1 MRRHPFDHEASRE
14 VKYTALLTRAVAV
27 ILVGVGASCGAPP
40 AAPPPR
46 RPASPS
52 EPATVLPA
60 PRDDG
65 RLPSLATPLHYALAF
80 DVDPRGTTFT
90 GRTTIDVELA
100 AKSSHVVL
108 HGHALAIT
116 EAHARAPGFEAARP
130 AQISWRPAFGAKGGA
145 PEELVLT
152 FDPPLA
158 PGRTTLSIAYS
169 APFDS
174 ELSGLYRVAD
184 GGNWY
189 AFTQFEATDARRAF
203 PCFDEPGFKVPFDV
217 TVTVPKGMRAVANA
231 PETRHEDEAAKT
243 TFHFSKTQPL
253 PTYLVAFAVGDLDI
267 KELAG
272 RTKPPIRLVTV
283 KGKSEQG
290 ALALE
295 ATSGLV
301 DALAGWF
308 GIPYPYDKL
317 DIVAVPDFAAGAME
331 NPGLITFRE
340 ELLLLDPARASV
352 RARRQQAL
360 VVAHELAHQW
370 FGDLVTA
377 AWWDDLWLNE
387 GFATW
392 MEWRIV
398 DQWKP
403 SFGAK
408 ADAAVDLL
416 GVMDLDALASARAVR
431 QPVVS
436 TSEAQEAFDGIT
448 YQKGAAVLTTIERWI
463 GEDAFKRGVRSY
475 LTNNAFQSVHA
486 ERLFAEL
493 DRASGKD
500 VTQMAATY
508 LDRAGVPEVTA
519 RIECDRG
526 ARWHI
531 ELGQEAW
538 RPLGTKAPEDQD
550 RAWTIPV
557 CVQAQGEKKAQC
569 ADLAYGA
576 PSIVAGRNCP
586 GWVHPNS
593 EGSYYRFAISEAELM
608 KLAQARAQLD
618 VAGRISLLSNAWA
631 AVRAGKLKPGV
642 MLKVLPLFDDEPA
655 RQVVDQVAGILASMG
670 TVLVEDEA
678 RPAFRRFVTARLAKR
693 KLTLGWLPRK
703 EEASGSGDESM
714 LRRTVLTAMGDL
726 AEDEATLREAEELA
740 SKWLADPSSVP
751 SDAAAVAV
759 DLATRHAGAGR
770 VAELVAFAKTAKSRE
785 DRIFALKALGGFDDP
800 ALLRRGLDASLE
812 EDVRPHEMRYVL
824 GTAFGR
830 RTSRPIVDAWIRA
843 RWDDLRRKLPGSLA
857 SPLVNAAGIACTK
870 AEQAESAAF
879 YGPHAADIEGAAR
892 PLAEALEA
900 ASLCAELRA
909 FGASKL
915 TRELLNVGG
924 GAGAGGGAASG
935 AASTKKR

>member
-1 MRRHPFDHEASRE
+1 MWRSRLREEISERR
-14 VKYTALLTRAVAV
+14 VKRAVRALAST
-27 ILVGVGASCGAPP
+27 LVMIAASCSPA
-40 AAPPPR
+40 AAPPLPK
-46 RPASPS
+46 PPVVPS
-52 EPATVLPA
+52 EPATALPP

-65 RLPSLATPLHYALAF
+65 RLPALAKPLHYELAF

-90 GRTTIDVELA
+90 GTTRIDVELP
-100 AKSSHVVL
+100 AKTSHVVL
-108 HGHALAIT
+108 HGHALTIT
-116 EAHARAPGFEAARP
+116 DARALIAEAPQAAHPAR
-130 AQISWRPAFGAKGGA
+130 ASWRPAFGARA
-145 PEELVLT
+145 DSPEELVLT
-152 FDPPLA
+152 FDPPLE
-158 PGRTTLSIAYS
+158 PGHATLAITYS
-169 APFDS
+169 APFDA

-184 GGNWY
+184 GPSWY

-231 PETRHEDEAAKT
+231 PEASHDDAGDKW
-243 TFHFSKTQPL
+243 TFHFKKTQPL
-253 PTYLVAFAVGDLDI
+253 PTYLVAFAVGDLAI
-267 KELAG
+267 KEMPG
-272 RTKPPIRLVTV
+272 RKKPPIRLVTV
-283 KGKSEQG
+283 KGKSDQG

-295 ATSGLV
+295 TTSALV

-331 NPGLITFRE
+331 NAGLVTFRE

-352 RARRQQAL
+352 RSRRSQAL

-408 ADAAVDLL
+408 TDAAVDQL

-448 YQKGAAVLTTIERWI
+448 YEKGAAVLRTIETWI
-463 GEDAFKRGVRSY
+463 GEDAFQRGVRDY
-475 LTNNAFQSVHA
+475 LTTNAFQSVHA
-486 ERLFAEL
+486 DSLFASL

-519 RIECDRG
+519 HIECDRG

-531 ELGQEAW
+531 ELGQEPW
-538 RPLGTKAPEDQD
+538 RPLGSKAPEDQD

-557 CVQAQGEKKAQC
+557 CVQAQGEKKPQC

-586 GWVHPNS
+586 AWVHPNA
-593 EGSYYRFAISEAELM
+593 EGSYYRFAISEAEVM
-608 KLAQARAQLD
+608 KVGQARAQLD
-618 VAGRISLLSNAWA
+618 VPGRISLLSNAWA
-631 AVRAGKLKPGV
+631 GVRAGKLKPGV
-642 MLKVLPLFDDEPA
+642 MLKLLPLFDDEPA
-655 RQVVDQVAGILASMG
+655 RQVVEQVAAILSGMS
-670 TVLVEDEA
+670 TVLVEDDA
-678 RPAFRRFVTARLAKR
+678 RPAFRKFVNARLAKR
-693 KLTLGWLPRK
+693 KKDLGWLPKK
-703 EEASGSGDESM
+703 EETGGGGDEAI
-714 LRRTVLTAMGDL
+714 LRRTVLAAMGDL
-726 AEDEATLREAEELA
+726 AEDEATLREADELA
-740 SKWLADPSSVP
+740 TKWLADPTSVP
-751 SDAAAVAV
+751 SDAATIAV
-759 DLATRHAGAGR
+759 DLATRHAGPERLAQ
-770 VAELVAFAKTAKSRE
+770 LLAFARTTKTRE
-785 DRIFALKALGGFDDP
+785 DRIFALKALGGFEDP

-812 EDVRPHEMRYVL
+812 AEIRPHEMRYVM
-824 GTAFGR
+824 GAAFAR
-830 RTSRPIVDAWIRA
+830 RTSRPIVEAWIRS
-843 RWDDLRRKLPGSLA
+843 RWDDLRKKLPGSLSA
-857 SPLVNAAGIACTK
+857 GLVGAAGIACTK
-870 AEQAESAAF
+870 AEQAERAAF
-879 YGPHAADIEGAAR
+879 YGPRAVEIEGAAR
-892 PLAEALEA
+892 ALAEALEG

-909 FGASKL
+909 YGAGPL
-915 TRELLNVGG
+915 TRDLLN
-924 GAGAGGGAASG
+924 AGGPAE
-935 AASTKKR
+935 KKPKK

>member
-1 MRRHPFDHEASRE
+1 MRHSSIQQPLSR
-14 VKYTALLTRAVAV
+14 LTRCAAVG
-27 ILVGVGASCGAPP
+27 LVAIAASCGP
-40 AAPPPR
+40 AASPPLLR
-46 RPASPS
+46 SPVVAS
-52 EPATVLPA
+52 EPTTVLPP

-65 RLPSLATPLHYALAF
+65 RLPALATPLHYALAF

-90 GRTTIDVELA
+90 GTTRIDVELP
-100 AKSSHVVL
+100 AKTSHVVL
-108 HGHALAIT
+108 HGHALT
-116 EAHARAPGFEAARP
+116 VTDARAMLGDRALPARV
-130 AQISWRPAFGAKGGA
+130 SWRAAFGARADA

-152 FDPPLA
+152 FDPPLEA
-158 PGRTTLSIAYS
+158 GRATLSIAYS

-184 GGNWY
+184 GDNWY

-217 TVTVPKGMRAVANA
+217 SVSVPKGMRAVGNA
-231 PETRHEDEAAKT
+231 PEAAHEDLAQKT
-243 TFHFSKTQPL
+243 TFRFAKTQPL
-253 PTYLVAFAVGDLDI
+253 PTYLVAFAVGDLEI

-283 KGKSEQG
+283 KGKSGQG

-301 DALAGWF
+301 DALASWF
-308 GIPYPYDKL
+308 GIPYPYEKL
-317 DIVAVPDFAAGAME
+317 DIVAVPDFSAGAME
-331 NPGLITFRE
+331 NAGLITFRE

-352 RARRQQAL
+352 RARRSQAL
-360 VVAHELAHQW
+360 VIAHELAHHW

-408 ADAAVDLL
+408 ADAVVDQL

-448 YQKGAAVLTTIERWI
+448 YEKGAAVLSTIEKWI
-463 GEDAFKRGVRSY
+463 GEEAFQRGARAYLRDNAFK
-475 LTNNAFQSVHA
+475 SVHA
-486 ERLFAEL
+486 DRLFAEL

-531 ELGQEAW
+531 ELGQQAW
-538 RPLGTKAPEDQD
+538 RPLGSKVPEDQE

-557 CVQAQGEKKAQC
+557 CVQAQGEKKPLC
-569 ADLAYGA
+569 ADLAHGA

-586 GWVHPNS
+586 AWVHPNS
-593 EGSYYRFAISEAELM
+593 EGSYYRFAISEAEVM
-608 KLAQARAQLD
+608 KVAQARAQLD
-618 VAGRISLLSNAWA
+618 VPGRISLLSNAWA
-631 AVRAGKLKPGV
+631 GVRAGKLKASV
-642 MLKVLPLFDDEPA
+642 MLKVLPLFDDDPA
-655 RQVVDQVAGILASMG
+655 RQVVDQVAGILSGMS
-670 TVLVEDEA
+670 TVLVENEA
-678 RPAFRRFVTARLAKR
+678 RPAFRKFVSARLAKR
-693 KLTLGWLPRK
+693 KKDLGWLPK
-703 EEASGSGDESM
+703 KDEGATGSGDEAI
-714 LRRTVLTAMGDL
+714 LRRTVLSAMADL
-726 AEDEATLREAEELA
+726 AEDEATLREADELA
-740 SKWLADPSSVP
+740 VKWLADPTSVP
-751 SDAAAVAV
+751 SDAAAVALDV
-759 DLATRHAGAGR
+759 ATRHAGADR
-770 VAELVAFAKTAKSRE
+770 LAQLLAFARTAKTRE

-800 ALLRRGLDASLE
+800 ALLRRGLDASLAE
-812 EDVRPHEMRYVL
+812 EIRPHEMRYVL
-824 GTAFGR
+824 GAAFAR
-830 RTSRPIVDAWIRA
+830 RVSRPVVEAWVRA
-843 RWDDLRRKLPGSLA
+843 RWEDLRKKLPGSLSA
-857 SPLVNAAGIACTK
+857 GLVNAAGIACTK
-870 AEQAESAAF
+870 AEQAERAAF
-879 YGPHAADIEGAAR
+879 YGPRAVDIEGAAR

-909 FGASKL
+909 HGAGPL
-915 TRELLNVGG
+915 TRELLN
-924 GAGAGGGAASG
+924 GAGGGGGAAGASG
-935 AASTKKR
+935 GAAKPKK